1 MITATTTPLLG
12 TCTIQH
18 GCTAF
23 DSIPRPP
30 TESIDDL
37 TSTNERTR
45 ASERTSKYTAPP
57 NPQGD
62 RPRSMRSLAINY
74 RVLPGSLDN
83 TVRFSCLLS
92 RSGDPWRGSSDWG
105 LGTKDTQAHTHI
117 PLAFWYSGSLWMNPP
132 YAFDRP

>member
-1 MITATTTPLLG
+1 MITATTTTPLLG

-37 TSTNERTR
+37 TSTNERART
-45 ASERTSKYTAPP
+45 SEQTSKYTAPP

-74 RVLPGSLDN
+74 QVLPSSLDY
-83 TVRFSCLLS
+83 
-92 RSGDPWRGSSDWG
+92 DPWFSLSSFDGVVNLRKG
-105 LGTKDTQAHTHI
+105 LAGA
-117 PLAFWYSGSLWMNPP
+117 
-132 YAFDRP
+132 